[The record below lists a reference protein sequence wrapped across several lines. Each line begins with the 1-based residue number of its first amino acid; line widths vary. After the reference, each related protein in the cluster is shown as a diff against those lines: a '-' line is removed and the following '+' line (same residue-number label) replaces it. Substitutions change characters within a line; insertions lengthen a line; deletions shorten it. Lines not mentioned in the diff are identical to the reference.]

1 MTRILFKQ
9 TQSISETTIDDEV
22 VVMNLANGDF
32 FSLTDTA
39 LDMWNLID
47 GTRDSS
53 AIIAELA
60 AKFAAPSDEIAGD
73 VTEFIDQA
81 LAAGLLEYR

>member
-1 MTRILFKQ
+1 MTSILFKR

-22 VVMNLANGDF
+22 VVMDLANGDF
-32 FSLTDTA
+32 FSLTGTA
-39 LDMWNLID
+39 LEMWNLID
-47 GTRDSS
+47 GTRDNA
-53 AIIAELA
+53 AIIAELV
-60 AKFAAPSDEIAGD
+60 AKFAVAPDEIVGD

>member
-1 MTRILFKQ
+1 MTSILFKR

-22 VVMNLANGDF
+22 VVMDLANGDF
-32 FSLTDTA
+32 FSLTGTA
-39 LDMWNLID
+39 LEMWNLID
-47 GTRDSS
+47 GIRDNA

-60 AKFAAPSDEIAGD
+60 AKFAVAPDEIVGD